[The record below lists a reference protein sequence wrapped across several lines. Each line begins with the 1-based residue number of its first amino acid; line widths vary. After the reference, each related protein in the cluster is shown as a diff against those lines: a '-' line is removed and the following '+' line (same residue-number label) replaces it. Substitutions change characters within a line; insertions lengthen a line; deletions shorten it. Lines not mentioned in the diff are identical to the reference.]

1 MNNNINEQLKRIRI
15 EDFIWVINFFIIFFA
30 FMSNDY
36 EENYIKT
43 RNKESSRIFHT
54 INIDI
59 FIVIF
64 LINVYFLYLRYQA
77 LQSLKSTS
85 TKQEVLNANLNY
97 LAAFLIVIGTF
108 IYIYTEMSSANI
120 EEEIPF

>member
-1 MNNNINEQLKRIRI
+1 MNNNISEQLKKIKI
-15 EDFIWVINFFIIFFA
+15 EDFIWVINFFIILFA

-36 EENYIKT
+36 EEDYIKT
-43 RNKESSRIFHT
+43 KNKKSSKIFHT

-59 FIVIF
+59 FIIIF
-64 LINVYFLYLRYQA
+64 LINVYFLYLRYQT
-77 LQSLKSTS
+77 LQNLKSTS
-85 TKQEVLNANLNY
+85 SKQEVLNANLNY
-97 LAAFLIVIGTF
+97 LSAILIVIGTF